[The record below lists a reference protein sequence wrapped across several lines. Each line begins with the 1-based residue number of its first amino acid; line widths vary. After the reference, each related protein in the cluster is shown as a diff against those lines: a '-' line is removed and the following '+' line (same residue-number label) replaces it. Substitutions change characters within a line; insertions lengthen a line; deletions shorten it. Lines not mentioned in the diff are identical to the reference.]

1 MTNRISVIFVE
12 YDTELLR
19 PIKQCA
25 VYDED
30 EIGQQYEQSYNFFV
44 HRIRNWIVMSDSTG
58 YGLWWKT
65 NKDNDMIDHTCV
77 IYIEIGSEL

>member
-1 MTNRISVIFVE
+1 MTNQIGCGLSQKSRQSNNVTNRISVILVE

-30 EIGQQYEQSYNFFV
+30 EIGQQSEQSYNFFV
-44 HRIRNWIVMSDSTG
+44 HRIRN
-58 YGLWWKT
+58 
-65 NKDNDMIDHTCV
+65 
-77 IYIEIGSEL
+77 